1 MKKFNQFWDGCFV
14 WVFIMFTYIIVIKQQ
29 SQETGVNKQDGSIY
43 TAKVV
48 MRATLTELGEELV
61 VVHVL

>member
-1 MKKFNQFWDGCFV
+1 MKKFNQFWDRRFV

-29 SQETGVNKQDGSIY
+29 SQETGVNKKDGSIY